1 MARNTKQTIAP
12 VLRSRWV
19 NIHSLPG
26 MPCSQGCVMGLRAL
40 LLQPRSRQKENQL
53 GIKPEDIP
61 VASRHE
67 GASGPPS
74 AEAETPMERQVR
86 DALRPHLSTLQEAV
100 LHELEGAVERL
111 TKVQICSDLT
121 SASGNFKRAVS
132 AEGCPD
138 KDTNGKAVE
147 SQWRVRRSDKRRWT
161 TSMGSIGGALT
172 PAYLVSHLEDGDTPA
187 TSTVVS
193 AAASEVASDSET
205 SVSLRPSLRDGKEIS
220 KRKTTRITF
229 EGLEQLKAL
238 DRPGESDEE
247 AEDEDA
253 PKRAGS
259 DTSSIGK
266 KSDASSMNW
275 RADAL
280 DVGEN
285 LAAEAAAKKGHTS
298 VDSIVALVQAER
310 ERWEEERQALEVR
323 VEELQEQ
330 LRSMQAAHSPDA
342 EKQAL
347 KREHQELRKVIK
359 ARSRFGAWV
368 CERHMMESDDEETDA
383 EKEEL
388 RRRISELSVKLRAA
402 KVAAGAASSES
413 DVSPIRRS
421 PGLPGPIIRRRH

>member
-1 MARNTKQTIAP
+1 
-12 VLRSRWV
+12 
-19 NIHSLPG
+19 
-26 MPCSQGCVMGLRAL
+26 
-40 LLQPRSRQKENQL
+40 
-53 GIKPEDIP
+53 
-61 VASRHE
+61 
-67 GASGPPS
+67 
-74 AEAETPMERQVR
+74 MERQVR

>member
-1 MARNTKQTIAP
+1 MWSIGNRHRELIRRQISPLYVKI
-12 VLRSRWV
+12 
-19 NIHSLPG
+19 
-26 MPCSQGCVMGLRAL
+26 GCAL
-40 LLQPRSRQKENQL
+40 DVHHN
-53 GIKPEDIP
+53 
-61 VASRHE
+61 
-67 GASGPPS
+67 
-74 AEAETPMERQVR
+74 
-86 DALRPHLSTLQEAV
+86 
-100 LHELEGAVERL
+100 L
-111 TKVQICSDLT
+111 THRITAVQIRADLT
-121 SASGNFKRAVS
+121 SAPGNFKRAVS
-132 AEGCPD
+132 AEDCPD

-172 PAYLVSHLEDGDTPA
+172 PAYLISHLEDCDTPA

-238 DRPGESDEE
+238 DRPDESDEE

-421 PGLPGPIIRRRH
+421 PGPIIRRRH